1 MGRGSIQEWIWRAAI
16 VTLACLL
23 AVLLPPMAGHA
34 AESEGGAEGTAN
46 GPANVVLPQILA
58 PMTVQNRLMGYA
70 YLTVAL
76 APSTPDKV
84 GLIREKMPFLQDSFL
99 RLVNRGTIAKT
110 GDTKT
115 VDTEEVKK
123 RLETGMAAI
132 LPAGTVS
139 ELKIDQVTVALF

>member
-1 MGRGSIQEWIWRAAI
+1 
-16 VTLACLL
+16 
-23 AVLLPPMAGHA
+23 MAGHA
-34 AESEGGAEGTAN
+34 AESEGSAEGTGN

-58 PMTVQNRLMGYA
+58 PMTVQNRLLGYA

-76 APSTPDKV
+76 APSGPDKV
-84 GLIREKMPFLQDSFL
+84 GVIREKMPFLQDAFL
-99 RLVNRGTIAKT
+99 RLVNRGTITKA

-115 VDTEEVKK
+115 VDTEDIKK

-139 ELKIDQVTVALF
+139 ELKIDQVVVALF